1 MMPWLAGRWGKS
13 IACLD
18 FSKVFDTASLKI
30 LRGWMRRWD
39 ANWLTGWWRSVAQ
52 SYLLI
57 RTKNLQQCTCAFI
70 CLCILPFLS
79 FHDYQLCG
87 FMNLQQQR
95 YLPLQSFISYCLRF
109 LYVKEHTRCCISLC
123 LWEAK
128 EGLHFIWLRSDH
140 ILKNTATVSC
150 KLFLFLSN
158 AIILSQK
165 SGLSTSKY
173 LISWRSDIVGIIS
186 NIYLKLFF

>member
-109 LYVKEHTRCCISLC
+109 LNVRAYQVLYFSVSVGSKGRITFHLIKEWPYPEKHCHCVMQIVSLSLKC
-123 LWEAK
+123 YHSITEK
-128 EGLHFIWLRSDH
+128 RFIH
-140 ILKNTATVSC
+140 LKIFDFMKIRYNRYN
-150 KLFLFLSN
+150 K
-158 AIILSQK
+158 
-165 SGLSTSKY
+165 
-173 LISWRSDIVGIIS
+173 
-186 NIYLKLFF
+186 